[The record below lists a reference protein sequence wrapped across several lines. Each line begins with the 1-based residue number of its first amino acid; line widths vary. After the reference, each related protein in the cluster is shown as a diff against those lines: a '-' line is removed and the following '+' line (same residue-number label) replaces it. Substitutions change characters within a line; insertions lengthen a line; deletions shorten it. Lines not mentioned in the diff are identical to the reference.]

1 MTRPEIPINWEKVDE
16 LLMSGSPGTEI
27 AAFFGMHEETFYNR
41 VEKKFN
47 TGFSVYA
54 AEKRATGEAMLR
66 LHQYQKAVGLT
77 KKGDN
82 TLLIFLGKQRLGQRD
97 NPQEKT
103 VSEDVMKAFEL
114 LMGQIQE
121 AQDMKKEAAYV
132 ATDAQES
139 QIQQAVSAPPNGGS
153 VFQ

>member
-1 MTRPEIPINWEKVDE
+1 
-16 LLMSGSPGTEI
+16 
-27 AAFFGMHEETFYNR
+27 
-41 VEKKFN
+41 
-47 TGFSVYA
+47 
-54 AEKRATGEAMLR
+54 
-66 LHQYQKAVGLT
+66 LHQYQKAIGLT

-114 LMGQIQE
+114 LMSQIEE
-121 AQDMKKEAAYV
+121 AQDMKKEAAYG
-132 ATDAQES
+132 ATDVPES
-139 QIQQAVSAPPNGGS
+139 QIQQAVSAPSNGES